1 MSKDETVIVIRSL
14 VPGGV
19 AAWDGRIVPGDRL
32 MFVNN
37 VDLSHASLDEAVQ
50 VEFSIPSK
58 RLGHKPTDLHQKWFR
73 GVFTKFQ
80 RTFHENGTQFT
91 FSKI

>member
-32 MFVNN
+32 MFVNS

-50 VEFSIPSK
+50 VN
-58 RLGHKPTDLHQKWFR
+58 TC
-73 GVFTKFQ
+73 
-80 RTFHENGTQFT
+80 
-91 FSKI
+91 

>member
-32 MFVNN
+32 MFVND
-37 VDLSHASLDEAVQ
+37 VDLAHASLDEAVQ
-50 VEFSIPSK
+50 VI
-58 RLGHKPTDLHQKWFR
+58 
-73 GVFTKFQ
+73 
-80 RTFHENGTQFT
+80 T
-91 FSKI
+91 FSGIRESLNCLIGQIVSNS

>member
-32 MFVNN
+32 MFVNS
-37 VDLSHASLDEAVQ
+37 VDLAHASLDEAVQ
-50 VEFSIPSK
+50 VSSPSPFLSLLMPMK
-58 RLGHKPTDLHQKWFR
+58 QIKLLQKLDAHKYIFVPKYTSMYYLCY
-73 GVFTKFQ
+73 
-80 RTFHENGTQFT
+80 
-91 FSKI
+91 

>member
-19 AAWDGRIVPGDRL
+19 AAWDGRILPGDRL
-32 MFVNN
+32 MFVNS

-50 VEFSIPSK
+50 VNTYFSIHYSIK
-58 RLGHKPTDLHQKWFR
+58 NNSEFLFLWLSSGKL
-73 GVFTKFQ
+73 
-80 RTFHENGTQFT
+80 
-91 FSKI
+91 

>member
-32 MFVNN
+32 MFVND
-37 VDLSHASLDEAVQ
+37 VDLAHASLDEAVQ
-50 VEFSIPSK
+50 VLQALLP
-58 RLGHKPTDLHQKWFR
+58 
-73 GVFTKFQ
+73 
-80 RTFHENGTQFT
+80 
-91 FSKI
+91 